1 MKKLIGGLLL
11 TVLILIPVI
20 MYGQDV
26 YEPLSEREATDY
38 ILNSVYLQEDTLFVH
53 RDLIDCIIQWDL
65 IQHSVP
71 EIKVPPVIVIA
82 EKRDIY
88 IYYEEPLRL
97 TVGKIKY
104 DIHIEEQI
112 IKDFMPKKDLV
123 SYVLFGLGGVTVGI
137 LLTVLL
143 SALL

>member
-1 MKKLIGGLLL
+1 
-11 TVLILIPVI
+11 

-38 ILNSVYLQEDTLFVH
+38 ILNSVYLQEDILYVH

-71 EIKVPPVIVIA
+71 EVEVPPVIVVA
-82 EKRDIY
+82 NKRDIY
-88 IYYEEPLRL
+88 IYYKEPLRL

-104 DIHIEEQI
+104 DIRIEEQV
-112 IKDFMPKKDLV
+112 IKDFMPKKD
-123 SYVLFGLGGVTVGI
+123 SMPYVLFGLGGVAVGI
-137 LLTVLL
+137 LLTVIL